1 MLSGLELVLD
11 PSSVEAL
18 CFLPFLVSPDSD
30 GLPLSLGEVA
40 PAADSLVALPWCF
53 PEVDVDPAPLP
64 VPDGLAELRAPRV
77 LVAALADGLAD
88 ALAEALAEGDADA
101 DGATDA
107 LGLALTVALAD
118 GAALTLALAE
128 GEALTLVEAPVPV
141 LVLVPVVVDPV

>member
-1 MLSGLELVLD
+1 VLSGLELVLD

-53 PEVDVDPAPLP
+53 PEVDVDPAPPP

-88 ALAEALAEGDADA
+88 AEALAEGDADA
-101 DGATDA
+101 DGAADA

-141 LVLVPVVVDPV
+141 LVPVVVDPV